1 MIVLSLMNLAM
12 TVVGGLSIQM
22 VVTCVVDG
30 ETVAGWAVMSRS
42 PRGHIYIMFGL
53 VITTEAHPA
62 FSGARTHSNTAEL
75 NAMIEALAF
84 LGPRGPVTP
93 DEQSCIFED
102 SMHAVSICLGTIEAR
117 THVQLALAC
126 QQSMIRVQHRL
137 RFTMQHVFGYSGI
150 WVTNAPITLL
160 PLALM
165 GLSLA
170 TMSLRVGFGTLS
182 TLMVV
187 QWAPQCQ

>member
-1 MIVLSLMNLAM
+1 M
-12 TVVGGLSIQM
+12 T
-22 VVTCVVDG
+22 
-30 ETVAGWAVMSRS
+30 
-42 PRGHIYIMFGL
+42 
-53 VITTEAHPA
+53 
-62 FSGARTHSNTAEL
+62 
-75 NAMIEALAF
+75 AMIEAFSF
-84 LGPRGPVTP
+84 LGPRGPVTHV
-93 DEQSCIFED
+93 FYD
-102 SMHAVSICLGTIEAR
+102 SINAAGICVGTIQAR

-137 RFTMQHVFGYSGI
+137 RFTMNTFSVIVVI

-187 QWAPQCQ
+187 PMGATISVKHLNDFSTFGQTLLLFIRTEFSIGNFHRSLCSVRSFRVLLSRFSLALSLLFLLSLVHCFPNK